1 MVDTRV
7 LFNMGKEEIVSKI
20 EIINEAIQK
29 LKTIPKGDSISLG
42 DKVFVSLKTINKDDY
57 IVYKKN
63 KIVNGISTWSFIR
76 KHKIK
81 SSKNFG
87 KEDYYYV

>member
-1 MVDTRV
+1 M
-7 LFNMGKEEIVSKI
+7 SKI
-20 EIINEAIQK
+20 ETMNEAIQK
-29 LKTIPKGDSISLG
+29 LKRIPKGDSISIG
-42 DKVFVSLKTINKDDY
+42 DRVFVSLKTINKDDY

-81 SSKNFG
+81 SSRLFK
-87 KEDYYYV
+87 DYYYI

>member
-1 MVDTRV
+1 M
-7 LFNMGKEEIVSKI
+7 SKI
-20 EIINEAIQK
+20 ETMNEAIQK
-29 LKTIPKGDSISLG
+29 LKTIPKGDSISIG
-42 DKVFVSLKTINKDDY
+42 DRVFVSLKTINKDEY

-81 SSKNFG
+81 LKKTFD
-87 KEDYYYV
+87 KKDYYYV

>member
-1 MVDTRV
+1 M
-7 LFNMGKEEIVSKI
+7 NKI
-20 EIINEAIQK
+20 ETVNEAIQK
-29 LKTIPKGDSISLG
+29 LKTIPKGDSISIG
-42 DKVFVSLKTINKDDY
+42 NRVFVSLKTINKDDY

-81 SSKNFG
+81 SSKTL
-87 KEDYYYV
+87 KDYYYV

>member
-1 MVDTRV
+1 M
-7 LFNMGKEEIVSKI
+7 SKI
-20 EIINEAIQK
+20 ETMNEAIQK
-29 LKTIPKGDSISLG
+29 LKTIPKGDSISIG
-42 DKVFVSLKTINKDDY
+42 DRVFVSLKTINKDEY

-81 SSKNFG
+81 SSKTR
-87 KEDYYYV
+87 KDYYYV